1 MKIQYINNLRAVAC
15 LLVILTHSAMPSV
28 NANLGIYMVLFS
40 IIGSPSSELFV
51 LISSSL
57 LAPTK
62 LDMLSFYKKRFSKLI
77 GPFFTWSVIVLALKY
92 FQHSI
97 SGMEMIQSILLFPFV
112 PVTGIY
118 WFVYAICGLYL
129 IIPLI
134 SPWLAACSKK
144 ELQVIICLWAIT
156 LVLPYFNK
164 ICNTN
169 FYDITGDYYF
179 ILSYVG
185 GFLGYLF
192 LGVYLKRYPVII
204 PNKLKALLII
214 ALLVSVGSIP
224 ILFSY
229 LKDRSLLVIA
239 EDNLSIGSAFYVIGI
254 FIFFQNFKLSK
265 HIEFVFNEIAKY
277 SFGIYLMHII
287 IVRDVVWLFFENN
300 RIPHPLLE
308 TPLIAIIST
317 IICYLIVKFLT
328 LFPKSQYYIGA

>member
-15 LLVILTHSAMPSV
+15 ILVILTHSAMPSV
-28 NANLGIYMVLFS
+28 NDDFGIYMVIFS

-77 GPFFTWSVIVLALKY
+77 GPFFTWSLIVLLVKY
-92 FQHSI
+92 FQDNI
-97 SGMEMIQSILLFPFV
+97 SGIQALQSIALFPFV

-129 IIPLI
+129 IIPII

-144 ELQVIICLWAIT
+144 ELHFIISLWAIT
-156 LVLPYFNK
+156 LVLPYFDK
-164 ICNTN
+164 LFKTN

-179 ILSYVG
+179 ILSYIG

-192 LGVYLKRYPVII
+192 LGVYLKRYPLLIA
-204 PNKLKALLII
+204 NKLKAFFIILALLII
-214 ALLVSVGSIP
+214 GSIP
-224 ILFSY
+224 ILYSY
-229 LKDRSLLVIA
+229 FLNRSFLIIA

-254 FIFFQNFKLSK
+254 FIFFQNFRISK
-265 HIEFVFNEIAKY
+265 YIEYIFNHIAKY
-277 SFGIYLMHII
+277 SFGIYLIHII
-287 IVRDVVWLFFENN
+287 IVRDIVWLFFENN
-300 RIPHPLLE
+300 RIAHPLIE
-308 TPLIAIIST
+308 TPLIAITST
-317 IICYLIVKFLT
+317 LFCYFIVRFLT